1 MKKIREN
8 MLLIGF
14 AFVMMFL
21 FVGNVYA
28 DCPLGPDV
36 TEDLHGVLKVF
47 NFLAP
52 LLCIVFSIIELIKA
66 ITKGDAEGES
76 KVVAK
81 RFGKRMIYTLL
92 LAFIPVLVDEVMTMA
107 GFWNE
112 NGKCDLNV
120 FEENG
125 ASGVNGTTTTK
136 RQSVPD
142 SCALHAIQECNAD
155 SLCFWEGPAYGTGG
169 SCKPRCGGMNK
180 EDCVKY
186 DYCRV
191 VNNNCTNK

>member
-1 MKKIREN
+1 MNEVNKIRNRIKRHEDPKKEKT
-8 MLLIGF
+8 LLKI
-14 AFVMMFL
+14 
-21 FVGNVYA
+21 
-28 DCPLGPDV
+28 
-36 TEDLHGVLKVF
+36 F

-125 ASGVNGTTTTK
+125 ASGVNGTTTTR
-136 RQSVPD
+136 RQSVAD
-142 SCALHAIQECNAD
+142 ACAIHGIQECNSD

-169 SCKPRCGGMNK
+169 SCKPHCGGMNK

-186 DYCRV
+186 DYCKV